1 MMKSKDI
8 ILLTRGTKYV
18 QQVLCGIYCIVIG
31 SADEV
36 LKDPEQAFCSV
47 RTNLKGSKVYTQLQT
62 LLPAS
67 LAGSRVVQLLQL
79 AESRK

>member
-8 ILLTRGTKYV
+8 IQLTHGTTYV
-18 QQVLCGIYCIVIG
+18 QRVLCGIYSIVIG
-31 SADEV
+31 NADEV

-47 RTNLKGSKVYTQLQT
+47 RIYWKGSKVYTQLQT

-67 LAGSRVVQLLQL
+67 LAGSRVVQLLRL